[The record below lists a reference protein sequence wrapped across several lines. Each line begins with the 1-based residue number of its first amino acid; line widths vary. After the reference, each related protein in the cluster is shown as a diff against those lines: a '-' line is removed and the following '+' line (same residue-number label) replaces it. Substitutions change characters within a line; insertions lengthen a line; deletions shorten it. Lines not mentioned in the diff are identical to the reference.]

1 MADKRPQMATGLK
14 EIDPDPISRHFQK
27 EHVGHFRRVASVGVG
42 VNSTINA
49 INAGQNTPPRAVM
62 PRVKNALLHNLP
74 YQLPHKIPQPPIT
87 PVRADRLEAL
97 LNGYPFQL
105 KDYVLPGFNLGFH
118 VHFEGERRVFEPPNL
133 KSAIARPDIVRE
145 KLNKEITAGRIA
157 GPFQTPPFPDM
168 FCSPLGIVPKKN
180 PGEFRLIHH
189 LSFPQ
194 GSSINDFIPSEFSS
208 VSYATINDAI
218 SALKRAGRGCF
229 MAKTDIK
236 SAFRII
242 PVHPDDHPLLGMK
255 WENFYYYDR
264 CLVMGCS
271 SSCAI
276 FESLSTALEWI
287 AIYRLGASNVLH
299 ILDDFLFIADTKE
312 KCQLDLTNFLG
323 ICQFLGV
330 PIAEEKTVGPD
341 TSLQFA
347 GITLDS
353 VLQEARFPE
362 DKLRKCHALLTSFYS
377 RRKVTLKEL
386 QSLIGLLNFTC
397 SVILP
402 GRAFLRRLIDLTIG
416 LKHPHHRIR
425 LSKDAKADLKVWM
438 RFLAGFNGRAFFLD
452 DLWVTSTTLELFTDA
467 AGSKGY
473 GAVFGRKWFYG
484 SWPESWSSLNI
495 TFLEFFPIVLAL
507 HIWGQQWPINV
518 FVL

>member
-1 MADKRPQMATGLK
+1 M
-14 EIDPDPISRHFQK
+14 
-27 EHVGHFRRVASVGVG
+27 
-42 VNSTINA
+42 
-49 INAGQNTPPRAVM
+49 
-62 PRVKNALLHNLP
+62 
-74 YQLPHKIPQPPIT
+74 
-87 PVRADRLEAL
+87 
-97 LNGYPFQL
+97 
-105 KDYVLPGFNLGFH
+105 NLGFH

-264 CLVMGCS
+264 CLIMGCS

-276 FESLSTALEWI
+276 FESFSTVLEWI

-353 VLQEARFPE
+353 VLQEARLPE

-386 QSLIGLLNFTC
+386 QSLIGLLNFTS

-402 GRAFLRRLIDLTIG
+402 GRAFLRRLIDLTKG

-507 HIWGQQWPINV
+507 HIWGSTMANKCVCFVTDNSRVALSRHTKINSKP
-518 FVL
+518 FNKRSQEFEMLSKINK